1 MRPNSATANSTAATA
16 ASASVTSSRN
26 TRARS
31 SFPSMSACNCS
42 GCRAVATTRSPW
54 ASTARTNSAP
64 KPRELPVINQ
74 TLLMSLLLSGHTADG
89 AAVDAGVRTVDGAGV
104 HAGEEDHRG
113 GELLRPPEAADVV
126 GEPLRGRRCF
136 DVVPRR
142 APAAVRRDLGRHL
155 AYRLGE
161 NGTGCDGVRGDAG
174 ARANDTV
181 KLCRA
186 ASVAL

>member
-31 SFPSMSACNCS
+31 SLPAMSTCNCS

-64 KPRELPVINQ
+64 KPRELPVMNQ
-74 TLLMSLLLSGHTADG
+74 TLLISLLLSDHTADG
-89 AAVDAGVRTVDGAGV
+89 AAVYADIRTAEVAGV

-113 GELLRPPEAADVV
+113 GDLVLPPEPADGV
-126 GEPLRGRRCF
+126 GE
-136 DVVPRR
+136 
-142 APAAVRRDLGRHL
+142 
-155 AYRLGE
+155 
-161 NGTGCDGVRGDAG
+161 
-174 ARANDTV
+174 
-181 KLCRA
+181 
-186 ASVAL
+186 